1 MCSISGTDV
10 HVLVC
15 MYVVVRKFM
24 ATNSCDFGPRIAAKD
39 GTNRENHC
47 WDGYWV
53 QKLLIGSRLKI
64 SVGHVI
70 GTYKPFIF

>member
-1 MCSISGTDV
+1 MCSITGMDV
-10 HVLVC
+10 RVC
-15 MYVVVRKFM
+15 VYVVVRKFM
-24 ATNSCDFGPRIAAKD
+24 TTNDCDFGPRIAAKD
-39 GTNRENHC
+39 GTNRENHG

-64 SVGHVI
+64 SLRHVI

>member
-15 MYVVVRKFM
+15 MYVVVREFK
-24 ATNSCDFGPRIAAKD
+24 ATNDCDFGPRIAAKD
-39 GTNRENHC
+39 GTNRENHG

-53 QKLLIGSRLKI
+53 QSCQ
-64 SVGHVI
+64 
-70 GTYKPFIF
+70 

>member
-1 MCSISGTDV
+1 MCSITGMDV
-10 HVLVC
+10 RVC
-15 MYVVVRKFM
+15 VYVVVRKFM
-24 ATNSCDFGPRIAAKD
+24 ATNDCDFGPRIAAKD
-39 GTNRENHC
+39 GTNRENHG

-64 SVGHVI
+64 SLRHVI